1 MKNYETLN
9 SPLMRSEEI
18 NFILVGPSQDQIF
31 SSLQKEGRSTR
42 NINVPRN
49 TPTGMLLLPLIK
61 LGIE

>member
-1 MKNYETLN
+1 MKNYEMLN

-42 NINVPRN
+42 NINVSRN
-49 TPTGMLLLPLIK
+49 TPTGKLLFPLIK
-61 LGIE
+61 AGRE